1 VSERRAADGGTVIL
15 YSDITE
21 LKRKEEERCQLQEQF
36 YRAQKM
42 QAVGRLAGGIAHDFN
57 NILAAILGNAH
68 FLIEDLPKESEQHEF
83 AQHIFSAAE
92 RAKHLVQQI
101 LAFSRQQNSEQA
113 LLDPDTLVAEAVQ
126 LLRATLP
133 KTIDLNV
140 RSTSG
145 KLSIHGNQ
153 TQLVQ
158 VLMNLCVNARDAIG
172 DAQGSINID
181 LEPLEGSAALPKLT
195 TTDRPVRLPDG
206 RTQVLVGTFDSS
218 TPYFRITVRD
228 TGCGIDFPVMERM
241 FEPFFTTKDVGR
253 GTGLGLSA
261 VHGIIADHKGALL
274 VTSKVGEGTA
284 FELFFPLANAPQT
297 ATEVK
302 DTALPK
308 GAERVLVVD
317 DEPQIARMTTKF
329 LERLGYKAAACH
341 SPLEALAEF
350 ERASDAWDLVI
361 TDQTMPHMTGTE
373 LAQKLLA
380 LKTRLPIIL
389 CSGFSEGLKE
399 TKVKELGLF
408 SFLPKPVDQGE
419 LARMIRSALNRS
431 AAPE

>member
-1 VSERRAADGGTVIL
+1 
-15 YSDITE
+15 
-21 LKRKEEERCQLQEQF
+21 
-36 YRAQKM
+36 
-42 QAVGRLAGGIAHDFN
+42 
-57 NILAAILGNAH
+57 
-68 FLIEDLPKESEQHEF
+68 
-83 AQHIFSAAE
+83 
-92 RAKHLVQQI
+92 
-101 LAFSRQQNSEQA
+101 
-113 LLDPDTLVAEAVQ
+113 
-126 LLRATLP
+126 
-133 KTIDLNV
+133 
-140 RSTSG
+140 
-145 KLSIHGNQ
+145 
-153 TQLVQ
+153 
-158 VLMNLCVNARDAIG
+158 
-172 DAQGSINID
+172 
-181 LEPLEGSAALPKLT
+181 
-195 TTDRPVRLPDG
+195 LPDG

-228 TGCGIDFPVMERM
+228 TGCGIDFPVMEKM

-261 VHGIIADHKGALL
+261 VHGIIADHKGAML

-302 DTALPK
+302 NTALPK

-329 LERLGYKAAACH
+329 LERLGYKAAAYH

-350 ERASDAWDLVI
+350 ERASETWDLVI

-380 LKTRLPIIL
+380 LKARLPIIL

-399 TKVKELGLF
+399 TAVKELGLF
-408 SFLPKPVDQGE
+408 SFLPKPVDQAE
-419 LARMIRSALNRS
+419 LARMIRSALLGGKPPRLLPERAQLLDDVRRVEARVVHRDMGLAKPCEVVGRVVGDVLVEMLDLERVARRHAANDAALDRVDRLRNPPRLGAAS
-431 AAPE
+431 A